1 MRRGGRVV
9 ECGGLENR
17 LACIRS
23 RGFESLLLRH
33 FICTAHPTRRGR
45 VFHAPPPCTGAH
57 PRTLQALL
65 PGHLYI
71 IPRNEPGS
79 ALRGQKPA
87 DGYIATR
94 IVRLATCDFADRTF
108 ARTLPGSLPREM
120 SRGPG
125 KMRGNVRPN
134 VRSGRDDSLTGEQ
147 SAVARRG
154 RGVRPAVPQPLTGR
168 RRAGC
173 GARDGRA
180 SHLNIFQIQTAGF
193 HLPAQS
199 HPRRPRRSLRY
210 TGPITSDW

>member
-1 MRRGGRVV
+1 MV

-45 VFHAPPPCTGAH
+45 VFYAPPPCTGAH
-57 PRTLQALL
+57 PRTLQGFL

-87 DGYIATR
+87 AGFIGR
-94 IVRLATCDFADRTF
+94 ENVRAAACAFPRRAFAGSS
-108 ARTLPGSLPREM
+108 PGSSPREM

-125 KMRGNVRPN
+125 KTHGNERAN
-134 VRSGRDDSLTGEQ
+134 ARSTCDGSRAG
-147 SAVARRG
+147 ARRG
-154 RGVRPAVPQPLTGR
+154 RGMRPAVPQPLTGR
-168 RRAGC
+168 WRAGC

-180 SHLNIFQIQTAGF
+180 SHLNIFQIQTAAL

>member
-45 VFHAPPPCTGAH
+45 VFHASPLCTGAH
-57 PRTLQALL
+57 PRTLQGLL
-65 PGHLYI
+65 PASRCNI
-71 IPRNEPGS
+71 ARNVPRN
-79 ALRGQKPA
+79 ALRGLKSA
-87 DGYIATR
+87 NGYIATG
-94 IVRLATCDFADRTF
+94 IVRLDTCGFVDRTF

-125 KMRGNVRPN
+125 KTRRNVRPN

-154 RGVRPAVPQPLTGR
+154 
-168 RRAGC
+168 AGC
-173 GARDGRA
+173 GRPSRSRQLGGGAQGAGTRGGRP
-180 SHLNIFQIQTAGF
+180 HLNIFQIQTAAL

-199 HPRRPRRSLRY
+199 HPRRPCCSLRY